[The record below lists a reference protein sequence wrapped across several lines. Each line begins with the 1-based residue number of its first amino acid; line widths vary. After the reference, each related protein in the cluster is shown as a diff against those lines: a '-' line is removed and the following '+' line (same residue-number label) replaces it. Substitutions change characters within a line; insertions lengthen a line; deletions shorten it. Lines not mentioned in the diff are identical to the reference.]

1 MIATSRPQPGVAEA
15 DNDSEFKTSDE
26 EIEDFVERD
35 GRSQDFHL
43 YYPPPSIPVIGVG
56 V

>member
-1 MIATSRPQPGVAEA
+1 MIATSRCQPDVAEA
-15 DNDSEFKTSDE
+15 DDSEFKTSDE

-35 GRSQDFHL
+35 GSSKDFHL